1 MYLDTE
7 FFTQGFFILNTQ
19 GQCEHYSIVSTN
31 LKFLKSYL
39 FAFNDNGK
47 SFTQA
52 IRETPPDSYSY
63 FLWRNHEEC
72 PLIQLKR
79 TCDSLK
85 GLVIYKRFGNTIEF
99 WEFSGKNSAAI
110 PNSIS
115 RSSLMPFLNF
125 ITYFNEHKASN
136 QLVSPSAAFPSP
148 IDMSYIQ
155 QGQVL
160 IENFKNSITS
170 NNFTLWDK
178 NQSIHLSK
186 REWECLSEVAHG
198 KTCKEI
204 AYDLSIS
211 SRTVETYLNKI
222 KEKAGVR
229 YKSELVKL
237 FYKNSLVE
245 PFYDPINQMFYE
257 KHT

>member
-1 MYLDTE
+1 MRINCLSPFRKMIPELVTQRKQVLLYNEERSDLVTSLCAPLRMYLDTE

-19 GQCEHYSIVSTN
+19 GQCEHYSVVSTN

-136 QLVSPSAAFPSP
+136 QLVSPSAAFPC
-148 IDMSYIQ
+148 
-155 QGQVL
+155 V
-160 IENFKNSITS
+160 F
-170 NNFTLWDK
+170 
-178 NQSIHLSK
+178 H
-186 REWECLSEVAHG
+186 
-198 KTCKEI
+198 
-204 AYDLSIS
+204 
-211 SRTVETYLNKI
+211 
-222 KEKAGVR
+222 
-229 YKSELVKL
+229 
-237 FYKNSLVE
+237 
-245 PFYDPINQMFYE
+245 
-257 KHT
+257 